1 MFLRLLLAWVV
12 VGVAVVEEEV
22 DVDVLGGGVGGSG
35 DGCPKRAALLD
46 MCGRCVRKKKKEK
59 KQKRQ
64 YCLPLVDVAAAA
76 GFALARRGIFGGG
89 S

>member
-1 MFLRLLLAWVV
+1 MVD
-12 VGVAVVEEEV
+12 GVAVVEEEL

-35 DGCPKRAALLD
+35 DGCAKRAALLD
-46 MCGRCVRKKKKEK
+46 TCGHCVRKKKKEK

-76 GFALARRGIFGGG
+76 GFAVARGGGFGGG

>member
-1 MFLRLLLAWVV
+1 MA
-12 VGVAVVEEEV
+12 VAEEGLDV

-35 DGCPKRAALLD
+35 DGCAKRAALLD
-46 MCGRCVRKKKKEK
+46 MCGHCVRKKKKEKRKK

-76 GFALARRGIFGGG
+76 GFALARRGAFGGG
-89 S
+89 SS

>member
-1 MFLRLLLAWVV
+1 MA
-12 VGVAVVEEEV
+12 GAEEEL
-22 DVDVLGGGVGGSG
+22 DEDVLGGGVGGSG
-35 DGCPKRAALLD
+35 DGCANRAVLLD
-46 MCGRCVRKKKKEK
+46 TCGHCVRKKKKEKK

-76 GFALARRGIFGGG
+76 GFAVARGGGFGGG